1 MNYRSEFAVF
11 AAGQATFGIVE
22 TGAAHA
28 RKNIVKVALRGSTTS
43 ERERVTT
50 NSTLSTVRFAHL
62 KFKRQLLTSLSLIQR
77 RVRIVKNNSTKI
89 DVN

>member
-1 MNYRSEFAVF
+1 MKYRSEFAVF

-50 NSTLSTVRFAHL
+50 NSPLSTVRFARL
-62 KFKRQLLTSLSLIQR
+62 QKTTFDKSFVNTKTRE
-77 RVRIVKNNSTKI
+77 NSEE
-89 DVN
+89 